1 MKITRKALW
10 IFASLSAFSAAVMSS
25 QVSPLIAFTDGEVLT
40 ADELNNNNAAIM
52 TAVNDNDTAI
62 TTAVNDINSKHKF
75 YTIGDTGPAG
85 GLVFHIENG
94 GRNGLEAAPED
105 QDDGTGASWGCDVLE
120 VSGADGVLIERGA
133 TNILDVMEHCL
144 NADSDL
150 VFASKLAYDYVS
162 GGYTDWF
169 LPSKDELNAMLTNL
183 DFEASGSLNPILYWS
198 SSENNASTAWSQN
211 TNENSDG
218 EPFAKDIVFPNGRP
232 KVRAV
237 RAF

>member
-62 TTAVNDINSKHKF
+62 TTAVNDINSKHKI
-75 YTIGDTGPAG
+75 YIIGDTGPAG

-94 GRNGLEAAPED
+94 GRNGLEAASED
-105 QDDGTGASWGCDVLE
+105 QDDGTGTSWGCTGTE
-120 VSGADGVLIERGA
+120 ISGADGVLIERGA
-133 TNILDVMEHCL
+133 TNTLDIVEQCTAA
-144 NADSDL
+144 NI
-150 VFASKLAYDYVS
+150 ASKLAYNYVS
-162 GGYTDWF
+162 DSGYTDWF
-169 LPSKDELNAMLTNL
+169 LPSKDELDAMVENSV
-183 DFEASGSLNPILYWS
+183 FAASSGVDLFYWS
-198 SSENNASTAWSQN
+198 SSETGAATVWCQNSNNGNQF
-211 TNENSDG
+211 E
-218 EPFAKDIVFPNGRP
+218 FYP
-232 KVRAV
+232 KSPSLPDVKARVRAV